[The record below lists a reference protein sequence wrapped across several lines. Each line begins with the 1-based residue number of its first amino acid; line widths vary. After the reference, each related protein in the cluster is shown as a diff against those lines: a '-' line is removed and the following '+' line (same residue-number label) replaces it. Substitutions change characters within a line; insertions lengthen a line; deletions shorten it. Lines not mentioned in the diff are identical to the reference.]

1 MNNHPV
7 PWLKSL
13 SVKLGLVLFVVVAG
27 AIGIVYVAVVPPLE
41 SRLIDDALR
50 QDLTQA
56 SAAIR
61 RGSSAA
67 PTRTLY
73 QDLAETF
80 QRAAEREGRDLRG
93 LTTDTLQS

>member
-1 MNNHPV
+1 MDNHAV

-27 AIGIVYVAVVPPLE
+27 AVAIVYVAVVPPLQ
-41 SRLIDDALR
+41 SRLIDATF

-56 SAAIR
+56 SALPAR
-61 RGSSAA
+61 VVGGTGVAD
-67 PTRTLY
+67 RTSY

-80 QRAAEREGRDLRG
+80 SEQCSRPANAITWSRAICA
-93 LTTDTLQS
+93 

>member
-1 MNNHPV
+1 MNNHAV

-27 AIGIVYVAVVPPLE
+27 AVGIVYVAVVPPLE
-41 SRLIDDALR
+41 SRLIDATF

-56 SAAIR
+56 SALPAR
-61 RGSSAA
+61 LVGR
-67 PTRTLY
+67 TDRTLY

-80 QRAAEREGRDLRG
+80 SEQLNATGRDLRG
-93 LTTDTLQS
+93 ARS